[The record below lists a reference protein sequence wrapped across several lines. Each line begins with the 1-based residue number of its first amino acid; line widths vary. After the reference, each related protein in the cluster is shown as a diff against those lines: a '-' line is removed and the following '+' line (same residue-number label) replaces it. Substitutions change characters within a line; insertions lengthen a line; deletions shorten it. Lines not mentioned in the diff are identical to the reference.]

1 MDTDA
6 FIDRKQLK
14 KKLVIWQISA
24 ILTMVG
30 IVIFLIGDFSDIRN
44 SDHIAVLKIS
54 NIIVDD
60 PKRSQALITVAKDKL
75 IKALIVHIDS
85 PGGTVVGGEALY
97 LHLQEVAENKPVVA
111 VISNLATSAGYMAAI
126 ATDQI
131 FARQSSITGSIGV
144 IIQTADITVLLKKLG
159 IMAESIKSAPLK
171 AQPNPL
177 EPMNEDT
184 RSAIRL
190 VVDDIFNMF
199 IDMVVV
205 RRKMDK
211 KKVKQL
217 ADGRIYTGRQA
228 VKNGL
233 IDAIGGEKEAL
244 NWLST
249 TKNINSQLPLKLMSF
264 NRQVGF
270 LEKILNSFIGNIS
283 ISDRLRLD
291 GLVSLWQPNLR

>member
-14 KKLVIWQISA
+14 KKLVIWQIFA
-24 ILTMVG
+24 ILTVVG

-97 LHLQEVAENKPVVA
+97 LHLREVAENKPVVA

-126 ATDQI
+126 ATDRI

-144 IIQTADITVLLKKLG
+144 IIQTTDITVLLKKLG
-159 IMAESIKSAPLK
+159 IKAESIKSAPLK

-177 EPMNEDT
+177 EPMNENT
-184 RSAIRL
+184 RLATRL
-190 VVDDIFNMF
+190 VVKDIFNMF
-199 IDMVVV
+199 INMVVV

-211 KKVKQL
+211 KKVKRL

-249 TKNINSQLPLKLMSF
+249 AKSINSQLPLKLMRF
-264 NRQVGF
+264 NQKTGF
-270 LEKILNSFIGNIS
+270 FEKILKRFIGNIL

-291 GLVSLWQPNLR
+291 GLVSLWQPNLW

>member
-14 KKLVIWQISA
+14 KRLVIWQISA
-24 ILTMVG
+24 ISAMVG
-30 IVIFLIGDFSDIRN
+30 IVIFLIGNFSSIRN

-60 PKRSQALITVAKDKL
+60 ATRSKALINVAKDKS

-97 LHLQEVAENKPVVA
+97 LHLREVAENKPVVA

-126 ATDQI
+126 ATDRI

-144 IIQTADITVLLKKLG
+144 IIQTTDITVLLKKLG
-159 IMAESIKSAPLK
+159 IKAESIKSAPLK

-177 EPMNEDT
+177 EPMNENT
-184 RSAIRL
+184 RLATRL
-190 VVDDIFNMF
+190 VVKDIFNMF
-199 IDMVVV
+199 INMVVV

-211 KKVKQL
+211 KKVKEL

-249 TKNINSQLPLKLMSF
+249 AKSINSQLPLKLMRF
-264 NRQVGF
+264 NQKTGF
-270 LEKILNSFIGNIS
+270 FEKILKRFIGNIL

>member
-1 MDTDA
+1 MDTDT

-14 KKLVIWQISA
+14 KSLTIWRVSAVIAIVAVVLLVIGNFNNIKNN
-24 ILTMVG
+24 
-30 IVIFLIGDFSDIRN
+30 DY
-44 SDHIAVLKIS
+44 IAVLKIT

-60 PKRSQALITVAKDKL
+60 SKRSKALINVAKDKL

-85 PGGTVVGGEALY
+85 PGGTVVGGENLY
-97 LHLQEVAENKPVVA
+97 HHLREVAENKPVVA
-111 VISNLATSAGYMAAI
+111 VINNLATSAGYMAAI

-144 IIQTADITVLLKKLG
+144 IIQTADVTVLLKKLG
-159 IMAESIKSAPLK
+159 IKAESIKSAPLK

-177 EPMNEDT
+177 EHMSENT
-184 RSAIRL
+184 RSVTRL
-190 VVDDIFNMF
+190 VVEDIFNMF

-211 KKVKQL
+211 EKVRKL

-244 NWLST
+244 NWLSNT
-249 TKNINSQLPLKLMSF
+249 RNINTQLPLKLL
-264 NRQVGF
+264 NLNKKDGI
-270 LEKILNSFIGNIS
+270 LEKILNRFIGNILF
-283 ISDRLRLD
+283 SDRLRLD
-291 GLVSLWQPNLR
+291 GMVSLWQPKPW

>member
-14 KKLVIWQISA
+14 KKLMIWQIFGV
-24 ILTMVG
+24 LTVVG

-184 RSAIRL
+184 RSATRL

-249 TKNINSQLPLKLMSF
+249 AKSINSQLPLKLMRF
-264 NRQVGF
+264 NQKTGF
-270 LEKILNSFIGNIS
+270 FEKILKRFIGNIL

-291 GLVSLWQPNLR
+291 GLVSLWQPNLW

>member
-14 KKLVIWQISA
+14 KKLVIWQIFA
-24 ILTMVG
+24 ILTIVG

-97 LHLQEVAENKPVVA
+97 LHLREVAENKPVIA

-144 IIQTADITVLLKKLG
+144 IIQTTDITVLLKKLG
-159 IMAESIKSAPLK
+159 IKAESIKSAPLK

-177 EPMNEDT
+177 EPMNEYT
-184 RSAIRL
+184 RSATRL

-211 KKVKQL
+211 ENVKKL

-244 NWLST
+244 NWLSSAR
-249 TKNINSQLPLKLMSF
+249 NINSQLPLKLISF
-264 NRQVGF
+264 DRKISF
-270 LEKILNSFIGNIS
+270 LEKIINRFIGNIS

-291 GLVSLWQPNLR
+291 GLVSLWQPSLR

>member
-1 MDTDA
+1 MNTDA

-14 KKLVIWQISA
+14 KRLIIWQVAAISA
-24 ILTMVG
+24 IVG
-30 IVIFLIGDFSDIRN
+30 IVIFLIGNFNNIKN
-44 SDHIAVLKIS
+44 SDYIAVLKIS

-60 PKRSQALITVAKDKL
+60 ANRSKALLNVATDKL

-97 LHLQEVAENKPVVA
+97 LHLREVAENKPVVA
-111 VISNLATSAGYMAAI
+111 IINNLATSAGYMAAI
-126 ATDQI
+126 ATDRI

-144 IIQTADITVLLKKLG
+144 VIQTADITMLLKKLG
-159 IMAESIKSAPLK
+159 IKAESIKSAPLK

-177 EPMNEDT
+177 EPMNENT
-184 RSAIRL
+184 RHATRL
-190 VVDDIFNMF
+190 VVEDIFNMF

-205 RRKMDK
+205 RRNMDK
-211 KKVKQL
+211 VKVRQL

-244 NWLST
+244 SWLSN
-249 TKNINSQLPLKLMSF
+249 TKNINGQLPLKLVNFS
-264 NRQVGF
+264 QKIGF
-270 LEKILNSFIGNIS
+270 LEKTLNRFIGNIS

-291 GLVSLWQPNLR
+291 GLVSLWQPSLR

>member
-14 KKLVIWQISA
+14 KKLIIWQISA

-60 PKRSQALITVAKDKL
+60 PKRSQALITVAKNKL

-144 IIQTADITVLLKKLG
+144 IIQTTDITVLLKKLG
-159 IMAESIKSAPLK
+159 IKAESIKSGPLK

-177 EPMNEDT
+177 EPMNENT
-184 RSAIRL
+184 RLATRL
-190 VVDDIFNMF
+190 IVKDIFNMF

-211 KKVKQL
+211 KKVKKL

-228 VKNGL
+228 VRNGL

-249 TKNINSQLPLKLMSF
+249 AKNINSQLPLKLMRF
-264 NRQVGF
+264 NRKTGF
-270 LEKILNSFIGNIS
+270 LEQILNRFIGNIL

-291 GLVSLWQPNLR
+291 GLVSLWQPNLQ

>member
-1 MDTDA
+1 MNTDA

-14 KKLVIWQISA
+14 KRLIIWQVAAISA
-24 ILTMVG
+24 IVG
-30 IVIFLIGDFSDIRN
+30 IVIFLIGNFNNIKN
-44 SDHIAVLKIS
+44 SNYIAVLKIS

-60 PKRSQALITVAKDKL
+60 ANRSKALLNVAKDKL

-184 RSAIRL
+184 RSATRL

-249 TKNINSQLPLKLMSF
+249 TKNINSQLPLKLMNF

-270 LEKILNSFIGNIS
+270 LEKILNTFIGNIS

>member
-14 KKLVIWQISA
+14 KKLMIWQIFGV
-24 ILTMVG
+24 LTVVG

-184 RSAIRL
+184 RSATRL

-249 TKNINSQLPLKLMSF
+249 TKNINSQLPLKLMNF

-270 LEKILNSFIGNIS
+270 LEKILNTFIGNIS

>member
-14 KKLVIWQISA
+14 KRLVIWQISA
-24 ILTMVG
+24 ISAMVG
-30 IVIFLIGDFSDIRN
+30 IVIFLIGNFSSIRN

-60 PKRSQALITVAKDKL
+60 ATRSKALINVAKDKS

-97 LHLQEVAENKPVVA
+97 LHLREVAENKPVVA

-126 ATDQI
+126 ATDRI

-144 IIQTADITVLLKKLG
+144 IIQTTDITVLLKKLG
-159 IMAESIKSAPLK
+159 IKAESIKSAPLK

-177 EPMNEDT
+177 EPMNENT
-184 RSAIRL
+184 RLATRL
-190 VVDDIFNMF
+190 VVKDIFNMF
-199 IDMVVV
+199 INMVVV

-211 KKVKQL
+211 EKVKEL

-228 VKNGL
+228 VRNGL

-249 TKNINSQLPLKLMSF
+249 AKSINSQLPLKLMRF
-264 NRQVGF
+264 NQKTGF
-270 LEKILNSFIGNIS
+270 FEKILKRFIGNIL

-291 GLVSLWQPNLR
+291 GLVSLWQPNLW